1 MGSDVAIVGG
11 GIMGSALAYWLT
23 RLCPGLAVTV
33 IERDPSYQRASS
45 ALSAASIRQQFTT
58 PVNIDLSR
66 QSLEFLRGAADLLEV
81 DGDRPHIGLC
91 ESGYLYLAGDAGAAS
106 LRTAHAVQR
115 AHGAD
120 VALLAP
126 AELVAR
132 FPWLAVDGVALGSL
146 GLRGEGWFDGYGLL
160 MAVARK
166 ARSQGARYLRAEVTG
181 IELAGGRVAALTLT
195 DGTRVPCA
203 VAVNAA
209 GPWARQAARLAGVE
223 LPVFARRRTVYVI
236 ACHTRLEHCPLL
248 IDPTGFWIRPEGDRY
263 IAGLPPHTDAD
274 DLPLEPDYE
283 PYEETL
289 WPALAGR
296 IPAFEEA
303 KLERAWA
310 GYYEVNDFDHNGI
323 VGPHPAIANLHFMN
337 GFSGH
342 GLMQAPAVGR
352 GLAER
357 IIGGRYATVDLAPL
371 GFERLLENRPLRE
384 LNVIG

>member
-1 MGSDVAIVGG
+1 MQSDVAIIGG
-11 GIMGSALAYWLT
+11 GIMGSSLAYWLT
-23 RLCPGLAVTV
+23 RLSPGLTVTV
-33 IERDPSYQRASS
+33 IERDLAYQRASS

-58 PVNIDLSR
+58 PVNIQISQ
-66 QSLEFLRGAADLLEV
+66 QSLEFLRCAADLLEV
-81 DGDRPHIGLC
+81 GGDRPDIGLC
-91 ESGYLYLAGDAGAAS
+91 EDGYLYLAGSAGDANLRAAHRIQ
-106 LRTAHAVQR
+106 L

-120 VALLAP
+120 VALLSA
-126 AELVAR
+126 AELAAR
-132 FPWLAVDGVALGSL
+132 FPWLAVGDLVLGSL
-146 GLRGEGWFDGYGLL
+146 GRSGEGWFDGYGLL
-160 MAVARK
+160 VGFARK
-166 ARSQGARYLRAEVTG
+166 ARSQGARYLRGEVAG
-181 IELAGGRVAALTLT
+181 IEFAGGRVAALSLA
-195 DGTRVPCA
+195 DGTRVPCG

-209 GPWARQAARLAGVE
+209 GPWARQVASLAGIE

-236 ACHTRLEHCPLL
+236 ACRARLERCPLL
-248 IDPTGFWIRPEGDRY
+248 IDPTGFWMRPEGDRY
-263 IAGLPPHTDAD
+263 IAGLPPRVDTN
-274 DLPLEPDYE
+274 DLPLDPEYE
-283 PYEETL
+283 PFEDTL

-323 VGPHPAIANLHFMN
+323 VGPHPSLPNLYFMN

-357 IIGGRYATVDLAPL
+357 IVGGHYETIDLAPL
-371 GFERLLENRPLRE
+371 GFGRLTENRPLVE